1 MTDMKMMAALVWN
14 LLAVVCFSAGATAQ
28 AGALSPQVRGFVSV
42 DAPVVALT
50 GAKVID
56 GTGAPVR
63 DNQTIVIRDGSIVAV
78 GAAGSIAVPEGAEVL
93 DLSGKSVIPGLIM
106 LHEHMFYPA
115 GQAAYNQQ
123 EYSFPRLY
131 LAGGVTTM
139 RTGGSRDPYGDLNL
153 KKAIVAGRIPGPKID
168 VTGPYLN
175 GPGLPI
181 LFVNHLSGADDA
193 RRMVE
198 YWAGEGST
206 SFKAYMHISR
216 AELAAAVA
224 AAHAHGL
231 KVTGHLCSVTYR
243 EAADIGIDN
252 LEHGFF
258 ASTDFVRSKEPDQCP
273 SGQARNQAFASLDP
287 NGPEAGALIE
297 HLVTKGVAV
306 TSTLTVFETS
316 TPGQPRAPAGAL
328 DAMAPDARDR
338 YLRQWSAV
346 AQRGSETRAQFFH
359 KMMKLER
366 RFVDAGGLLV
376 VGTDPTGYGGVVAGY
391 ANQRAVELLV
401 QAGFSAEE
409 AIQIATANGAEYLG
423 ILDDAGTIAVGKTAD
438 LVVID
443 GDPSNSISDIRKMEI
458 VFKDGVGYHS
468 KQLFDSVRGTVGIR

>member
-1 MTDMKMMAALVWN
+1 MTKMTALGWFLSALVT
-14 LLAVVCFSAGATAQ
+14 VPTGVTAQ
-28 AGALSPQVRGFVSV
+28 TSELSPAVRGFVSV
-42 DAPVVALT
+42 NAPVVALT
-50 GAKVID
+50 SAKIID
-56 GTGAPVR
+56 GTGGQPR
-63 DNQTIVIRDGSIVAV
+63 DNQTVIIRGGSIVALGGV
-78 GAAGSIAVPEGAEVL
+78 GVVEIPAGADVH
-93 DLSGKSVIPGLIM
+93 DLTGKTVIPGLVM
-106 LHEHMFYPA
+106 VHEHMFYPA

-153 KKAIVAGRIPGPKID
+153 RKAIDEGRIPGPKID

-198 YWAGEGST
+198 YWAGEGAT
-206 SFKAYMHISR
+206 SFKAYMHVSR
-216 AELAAAVA
+216 AELAAAVE
-224 AAHAHGL
+224 AAHARGL

-258 ASTDFVRSKEPDQCP
+258 ASTDFVRNKEPDTCP
-273 SGQARNQAFASLDP
+273 SGQARNQSFAALDP
-287 NGPEAGALIE
+287 DGPEATALIE
-297 HLVTKGVAV
+297 HLVAEEVAV

-316 TPGQPRAPAGAL
+316 TPGQPRAPTGAL

-346 AQRGSETRAQFFH
+346 AQRRSEARVKFFH
-359 KMMKLER
+359 NMMKLER

-376 VGTDPTGYGGVVAGY
+376 AGTDPTGYGGVVAGY

-401 QAGFSAEE
+401 QAGFNPIE
-409 AIQIATANGAEYLG
+409 AIRIATANGAEYLG
-423 ILDDAGTIAVGKTAD
+423 ILDNAGTIEVGKVAD

-443 GDPSNSISDIRKMEI
+443 GDPSNAISDIRKMEI
-458 VFKDGVGYHS
+458 VFKDGVGYDS
-468 KQLFDSVRGTVGIR
+468 KRLFDSVRGTVGIR